1 MIISKKKGQI
11 LLNTVTH
18 ELCYLSNSRE
28 KEVVFSNELTVL
40 FPLYSQFTHIGH
52 RIVQDTSYTIVK
64 VSVKFFTKHSQI
76 LNCLIEN
83 SHRLTTFTFLLVS
96 PNKTAQT

>member
-1 MIISKKKGQI
+1 MIISNKKGQI

-28 KEVVFSNELTVL
+28 KEVVFSNEFTAS
-40 FPLYSQFTHIGH
+40 FPPYSQFTHTGH
-52 RIVQDTSYTIVK
+52 KIIQDTSYTIVN

-76 LNCLIEN
+76 LDYLIEN
-83 SHRLTTFTFLLVS
+83 SHRLTNFTFLLVS